1 MIPQYDWQAF
11 IAQAFKEDI
20 GTDIK
25 GGDHTSLS
33 CIPSTATGSA
43 KLLVKED
50 GVLAGVELAK
60 MIVNFYDPEIKFEPL
75 LPDGTPIK
83 KGDLAFHLHGKA
95 QSILSVERLL
105 LNCMQRMSGVATLT
119 SKFVEKLKGTN
130 VKILDT
136 RKTTPLFRAVEKWAV
151 RIGGGDN
158 HRFGLY
164 DMIMI
169 KDNHVDFAG
178 GIPQAIDRVNRYLRE
193 KNLDLKIEIETR
205 NIQEVQTVLETGH
218 VHRIMLDNF
227 KSEDIHQ
234 AVSKIGG
241 KYEIEISGGI
251 TLDTIE
257 QYAIDG
263 VDFISVGAV
272 THSYKSLD
280 LSLKAEFN
288 A

>member
-1 MIPQYDWQAF
+1 MIPQYDWRSF
-11 IAQAFKEDI
+11 IGQAFKEDI
-20 GTDIK
+20 GDNIR

-33 CIPSTATGSA
+33 CVPSDATGSA

-60 MIVNFYDPEIKFEPL
+60 MIVNFYDADLKFEPI
-75 LPDGTPIK
+75 LPDGTRVK
-83 KGDLAFHLHGKA
+83 KGDVAFHLHGKA

-136 RKTTPLFRAVEKWAV
+136 RKTTPLFRAAEKWAV
-151 RIGGGDN
+151 AIGGGVN

-164 DMIMI
+164 DMVMI

-178 GIPQAIDRVNRYLRE
+178 GIPQAIDRANRYLRE
-193 KNLDLKIEIETR
+193 NNLDLKIEIETR
-205 NIQEVQTVLETGH
+205 NIDEVNEVLQSGH

-227 KSEDIHQ
+227 QPDDIHQ
-234 AVSKIGG
+234 AVQKIGG

-251 TLDTIE
+251 TLDTIQ
-257 QYAIDG
+257 QYAIEG

-280 LSLKAEFN
+280 LSLKAEFDR
-288 A
+288 